1 MASIAS
7 LNGHA
12 PAAQRGRWTFRV
24 RAWNSLNPAKHLL
37 AIAAFSCPVGSAAGS
52 PAAESFIV
60 ARGPAGP
67 LNGTMLSPAVE
78 QGPVMLII
86 PGSGPTDDAKALK
99 LAGFISA

>member
-1 MASIAS
+1 MGTRLP
-7 LNGHA
+7 LNEVV
-12 PAAQRGRWTFRV
+12 GRVSRARV
-24 RAWNSLNPAKHLL
+24 EFTVKHLL
-37 AIAAFSCPVGSAAGS
+37 AIVAFSCPVISAADA
-52 PAAESFIV
+52 PAAESFIE

-67 LNGTMLSPAVE
+67 LKGTMLSPAVE